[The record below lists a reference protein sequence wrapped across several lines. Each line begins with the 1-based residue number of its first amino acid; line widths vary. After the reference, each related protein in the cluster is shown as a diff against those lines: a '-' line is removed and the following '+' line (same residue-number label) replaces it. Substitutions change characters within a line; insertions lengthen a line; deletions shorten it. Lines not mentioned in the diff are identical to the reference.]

1 MSEKQSLYLMSGVNH
16 QLKQK
21 HQHNLMQYQKHRT
34 MKKIFNIAVA
44 LLFTSAALILMSM
57 DTKKP
62 KLKGTVWKSIE
73 KEFVADAGNMTITQT
88 LEFTSG
94 KEVTVTTNRVMPPH
108 HAMRKN
114 PDGTVSTI
122 PGWESSD
129 SKKGTYK
136 FKSNMLTITF
146 EDGYHLIFL
155 YRDEKFVAPS
165 ARSPQKTQEFTL
177 QSGI

>member
-1 MSEKQSLYLMSGVNH
+1 
-16 QLKQK
+16 
-21 HQHNLMQYQKHRT
+21 

-94 KEVTVTTNRVMPPH
+94 KEVTVTTTRVMPSHP
-108 HAMRKN
+108 AMRKN

-136 FKSNMLTITF
+136 FKSNMLTITLENGHNLHF
-146 EDGYHLIFL
+146 F
-155 YRDEKFVAPS
+155 YRDEKFIAPS
-165 ARSPQKTQEFTL
+165 ASRSGKMQEFTL
-177 QSGI
+177 QSDI

>member
-1 MSEKQSLYLMSGVNH
+1 
-16 QLKQK
+16 
-21 HQHNLMQYQKHRT
+21 

-94 KEVTVTTNRVMPPH
+94 KEVTITTTRVMPSHP
-108 HAMRKN
+108 AMRKN

-136 FKSNMLTITF
+136 FKSNMLTITLENGHNLHF
-146 EDGYHLIFL
+146 F
-155 YRDEKFVAPS
+155 YRNEKFIAPS
-165 ARSPQKTQEFTL
+165 ASRSGKMQEFTL
-177 QSGI
+177 QSDI

>member
-1 MSEKQSLYLMSGVNH
+1 
-16 QLKQK
+16 
-21 HQHNLMQYQKHRT
+21 

-94 KEVTVTTNRVMPPH
+94 KEVTITTTRVMPSH

-136 FKSNMLTITF
+136 FKSNMLTITLENGHNLHF
-146 EDGYHLIFL
+146 F
-155 YRDEKFVAPS
+155 YRDEKFIAPS
-165 ARSPQKTQEFTL
+165 ASRSGKMQEFTL
-177 QSGI
+177 QSDI

>member
-1 MSEKQSLYLMSGVNH
+1 
-16 QLKQK
+16 
-21 HQHNLMQYQKHRT
+21 

-73 KEFVADAGNMTITQT
+73 KEFVADAGTMTITQT

-94 KEVTVTTNRVMPPH
+94 KEVTVTTTRVMPSHP
-108 HAMRKN
+108 AMRKN

-136 FKSNMLTITF
+136 FKSNMLTITLENGHNLHF
-146 EDGYHLIFL
+146 F
-155 YRDEKFVAPS
+155 YRDEKFIAPS
-165 ARSPQKTQEFTL
+165 ASRSGKMQEFTL
-177 QSGI
+177 QSDI

>member
-1 MSEKQSLYLMSGVNH
+1 M
-16 QLKQK
+16 
-21 HQHNLMQYQKHRT
+21 
-34 MKKIFNIAVA
+34 AV
-44 LLFTSAALILMSM
+44 T
-57 DTKKP
+57 DEYT
-62 KLKGTVWKSIE
+62 
-73 KEFVADAGNMTITQT
+73 
-88 LEFTSG
+88 EFTSG

-108 HAMRKN
+108 PAMRKN

-136 FKSNMLTITF
+136 FKSNMLTITL

>member
-1 MSEKQSLYLMSGVNH
+1 
-16 QLKQK
+16 
-21 HQHNLMQYQKHRT
+21 

-73 KEFVADAGNMTITQT
+73 KEFVADAGNMTVTQT

-136 FKSNMLTITF
+136 FKSNMLTITLENGHNLHF
-146 EDGYHLIFL
+146 F
-155 YRDEKFVAPS
+155 YRDEKFIAPS
-165 ARSPQKTQEFTL
+165 ASRSGKMQEFTL
-177 QSGI
+177 QSDI

>member
-1 MSEKQSLYLMSGVNH
+1 
-16 QLKQK
+16 
-21 HQHNLMQYQKHRT
+21 

-73 KEFVADAGNMTITQT
+73 KEFVADAGTMTITQT

-94 KEVTVTTNRVMPPH
+94 KEVTITTTRVMPSHP
-108 HAMRKN
+108 AMRKN

-136 FKSNMLTITF
+136 FKSNMLTITLENGHNLHF
-146 EDGYHLIFL
+146 F
-155 YRDEKFVAPS
+155 YRDEKFIAPS
-165 ARSPQKTQEFTL
+165 ASRSGKMQEFTL
-177 QSGI
+177 QSDI

>member
-1 MSEKQSLYLMSGVNH
+1 
-16 QLKQK
+16 
-21 HQHNLMQYQKHRT
+21 

-136 FKSNMLTITF
+136 FKSNMLTITLENGHNLHF
-146 EDGYHLIFL
+146 F
-155 YRDEKFVAPS
+155 YRDEKFIAPS
-165 ARSPQKTQEFTL
+165 ASRSGKMQEFTL
-177 QSGI
+177 QSDI

>member
-1 MSEKQSLYLMSGVNH
+1 
-16 QLKQK
+16 
-21 HQHNLMQYQKHRT
+21 

-73 KEFVADAGNMTITQT
+73 KEFVADAGNMTVTQT

-94 KEVTVTTNRVMPPH
+94 KEVTITTTRVMPSHP
-108 HAMRKN
+108 AMRKN

-136 FKSNMLTITF
+136 FKSNMLTITLENGHNLHF
-146 EDGYHLIFL
+146 F
-155 YRDEKFVAPS
+155 YRDEKFIAPS
-165 ARSPQKTQEFTL
+165 ASRSGKMQEFTL